1 MIVDSNILVYSI
13 DKFSPKHSKAQKFLE
28 ENLNILEVAHQ
39 NIFETLRVITYP
51 KFPNP
56 MKLKDAVDAVERILK
71 VCSIVSPNWRTQRI
85 ALELIKKYKLSSDI
99 VFDAYLAATA
109 LSNDIKTIA
118 TDNVADFKK
127 FKEIEIFNPFSET

>member
-1 MIVDSNILVYSI
+1 MIIDSNILVYAI
-13 DKFSPKHSKAQKFLE
+13 DKLSPKHSKAQKFLR

-71 VCSIVSPNWRTQRI
+71 VCSIVSPNWKTQRI
-85 ALELIKKYKLSSDI
+85 ALELIKKYKLSSDTI
-99 VFDAYLAATA
+99 FDAYLAATA
-109 LSNDIKTIA
+109 LSNDIKIIA

-127 FKEIEIFNPFSET
+127 FNEIQIFNPF